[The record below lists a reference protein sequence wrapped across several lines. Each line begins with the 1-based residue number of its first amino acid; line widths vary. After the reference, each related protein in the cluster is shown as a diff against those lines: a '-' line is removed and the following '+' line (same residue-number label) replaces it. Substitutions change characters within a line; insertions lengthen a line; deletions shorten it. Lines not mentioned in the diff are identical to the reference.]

1 MERDKMDTSFN
12 LNSKTSMQEK
22 KSNETPE
29 TAGTIAQN
37 SPSPLFNVK
46 NDGEKTES
54 TGTIAQ
60 NTPSPL
66 FSAQT
71 ETAGTIA
78 CNNTS
83 SSSSGGSY
91 SALG

>member
-1 MERDKMDTSFN
+1 MERDKMDASLN
-12 LNSKTSMQEK
+12 LNSNQSQKTPQKEV
-22 KSNETPE
+22 E
-29 TAGTIAQN
+29 TAGTLAQASKKPLFKAQN
-37 SPSPLFNVK
+37 E
-46 NDGEKTES
+46 DETTEAA
-54 TGTIAQ
+54 GTLAN

-66 FSAQT
+66 FKTQT

-83 SSSSGGSY
+83 SNSGGGSSL

>member
-1 MERDKMDTSFN
+1 MERDKMDTSLN
-12 LNSKTSMQEK
+12 LNSNQSQKAPQKEVETAGTLAQATEK
-22 KSNETPE
+22 LFIQQNNDDMVE
-29 TAGTIAQN
+29 TAGTIAN
-37 SPSPLFNVK
+37 
-46 NDGEKTES
+46 
-54 TGTIAQ
+54 

-66 FSAQT
+66 FKTQT

-83 SSSSGGSY
+83 SNSGGGGSL